1 MSENI
6 IKTYISE
13 LSNNLSKLSILLSK
27 LYQNTITNDVI
38 FELFRIHFPIKDN
51 AVNVYYYL
59 FESKINEKHLLIK
72 IQTVSQ
78 LASGLGL
85 VFSNIREGKLEITP
99 DLINLVSK
107 IEKDL
112 RELLFCI
119 KESTHTCNVILT
131 YQDIIK
137 FIEANN

>member
-1 MSENI
+1 FSNGSPAFLI
-6 IKTYISE
+6 ISRLICRFQSAK
-13 LSNNLSKLSILLSK
+13 
-27 LYQNTITNDVI
+27 
-38 FELFRIHFPIKDN
+38 FE
-51 AVNVYYYL
+51 
-59 FESKINEKHLLIK
+59 LIK

-119 KESTHTCNVILT
+119 KKVHIHVM
-131 YQDIIK
+131 
-137 FIEANN
+137 